1 MEFALYSSG
10 KAKALRVSHIILP
23 LNILLVLRE
32 NHSKL
37 LSQVLLISTSEQKVK
52 MN

>member
-1 MEFALYSSG
+1 MEFALHSSG
-10 KAKALRVSHIILP
+10 KAKALSVFLVFLP

-32 NHSKL
+32 NHLKL
-37 LSQVLLISTSEQKVK
+37 LSQVLLISTSEQKVN